1 MTRHEWHVYAAKG
14 DTALLTFDTLAGAR
28 SWIADRAHIV
38 PGLRVF
44 EVTITRRELVAAMVG
59 DRG

>member
-1 MTRHEWHVYAAKG
+1 MTTFEIWPAKG
-14 DTALLTFDTLAGAR
+14 ETAMLTFDTLSGAR
-28 SWIADRAHIV
+28 TWIADRAHIV

-44 EVTITRRELVAAMVG
+44 EVTVSRRELTKE